1 LAEPAVER
9 ETRTLVVK
17 NVNPDVGDG
26 EFKQLFEVC
35 ASHQAALLR
44 LTGLDRR
51 MADICS
57 FCLTALSSI
66 SLGLDPRCE
75 VYYCVTGGC

>member
-1 LAEPAVER
+1 MYCVVAGVDNMSHASSRSQLVAEPAVER

-35 ASHQAALLR
+35 ASRQ
-44 LTGLDRR
+44 
-51 MADICS
+51 
-57 FCLTALSSI
+57 TA
-66 SLGLDPRCE
+66 
-75 VYYCVTGGC
+75 